1 MSGFFRIPVSIAIIM
16 VLSLSFAW
24 GFGWWWALPLQ
35 QMQEVYL
42 IYAAATAAAIVLCLV
57 GQLMRIS
64 SLAYYVIIGGAVF
77 LALDFFIWQRL
88 GLMPSVKFSRGGFPP
103 AAIMGL
109 FACTIY
115 GIIAAPQKKHS
126 PVQP

>member
-1 MSGFFRIPVSIAIIM
+1 MSHLITIPAGIAII
-16 VLSLSFAW
+16 VILSLGFAW
-24 GFGWWWALPLQ
+24 GFGWWWSLPPQ

-42 IYAAATAAAIVLCLV
+42 IYAAASAAAIVLCLA
-57 GQLMRIS
+57 GQLMKIS
-64 SLAYYVIIGGAVF
+64 GLAYYVIIGGAVF
-77 LALDFFIWQRL
+77 LALDFFIWQRF

-115 GIIAAPQKKHS
+115 GIIAAPQKR
-126 PVQP
+126 PGIMPR